1 MGRRRDAF
9 GIDLLHLA
17 GVGEDLAELARKE
30 VEIRL
35 VELKVGQ
42 GGDSLDLLAHETL
55 RHRPILQCPMIRG
68 LAVAGCSYPC
78 NPTSLA
84 VATVVRWASRL
95 ALSSMGIGG
104 LGHLG
109 VQFAVTMGFKT
120 VAIARG
126 TDQELLARKLGRG
139 ATSTA
144 RRRIQLRN

>member
-1 MGRRRDAF
+1 MN
-9 GIDLLHLA
+9 
-17 GVGEDLAELARKE
+17 
-30 VEIRL
+30 
-35 VELKVGQ
+35 
-42 GGDSLDLLAHETL
+42 
-55 RHRPILQCPMIRG
+55 IRG
-68 LAVAGCSYPC
+68 LAVAGRSYPG

-109 VQFAVTMGFKT
+109 VQFAVKMGFKT

-126 TDQELLARKLGRG
+126 RIRNCWPGSSEGG

-144 RRRIQLRN
+144 RRRVQLRN